1 MKTVFPDNEAE
12 RLATLYQYQILDTAP
27 EPVFDDLSYLA
38 AQSCQM
44 PIGLITL
51 VDRDRVWFK
60 SKRGISLT
68 ELHRDGSFCS
78 YAILQAQPLIIE
90 DVLVDPRF
98 TQPSLVIREQAIR
111 FYAGFPLITL
121 NGMRLGSLC
130 VMDYL
135 PHQLSF
141 DQITM
146 LQVLSRQV
154 IYHLEARYHQLNHAF
169 VPLPGS
175 MTHPAQAPCV
185 MHEPS
190 GPELDFRQTL
200 KDLADFKFAL
210 DASSIVAVTDH
221 KGIIQ
226 YANEKFCEISGYSQ
240 DELLG
245 QDHRLINS
253 GYHSKHFFQQLW
265 QTISQGKVWKGEL
278 RNRAKDGSIYW
289 VDTTIVPFLDAQ
301 GHPYQYM
308 AIRSDITDRK
318 LAEASVRQQAC
329 RERLVAEIAQR
340 IRQSLDLDEIL
351 NTTVT
356 EVRRFLHTDR
366 VLIFRF
372 ELDWSG
378 VVVVESV
385 DPTWQ
390 PILGAK
396 IEDSFFKD
404 SIRRQSYQQG
414 QIQAIADIYTAGL
427 TPCHIELLAQF
438 QVRANLVVPIL
449 QEKTLWGLLVANHC
463 SAPRQWQSLE
473 INLLKHLATQVA
485 IAIQQS
491 QLYQQTQLELAE
503 RKWAEQKIHE
513 QAALL
518 DVATDAILVCD
529 LNHHILF
536 WNKGAERLYGWHK
549 HAARGNSVNEILYL
563 EIPPIAQEIYHIV
576 CTQGEWQG
584 ELQHVTKVGKEVIVE
599 SRWTLVRDPLGQPK
613 SILMVNTDITQKKLL
628 ERQFLRS
635 QRMESIGTLAGGIAH
650 DLNNI
655 LAPILM
661 SVQLLKLQIPAGQG
675 QQWLEIVEGSA
686 RRGSELIKQVLSFAR
701 GLDGEHG
708 ILQIRHLV
716 TEIKKIAEETFPK
729 SIQIC
734 TNLSR
739 DLWATCGDATHLHQ
753 VLMNLCVNA
762 RDAMPNGGTL
772 CIAAENMFMNET
784 DAQLHI
790 DAKVGAYVVITVTDT
805 GVGIA
810 PEILDRIFE
819 PFFTTKEVGKGTGLG
834 LSTVIG
840 IIKSHQ
846 GFITVASKSG
856 KGTQFKVF
864 LPAVEEAIE
873 HLEADLDLPA
883 GKGELILV
891 VDDEAPIR
899 EIAKNSLKTYNYRVL
914 TANDGVEAIALY
926 AQYRDDIRL
935 VLVDM
940 MMPLMDGANTIRAL
954 QKINPQ
960 IKIVGSSGLVSS
972 IPAPDIGLTG
982 AQAFL
987 PKPYTAQALLQTIH
1001 HLLQED

>member
-1 MKTVFPDNEAE
+1 
-12 RLATLYQYQILDTAP
+12 
-27 EPVFDDLSYLA
+27 
-38 AQSCQM
+38 
-44 PIGLITL
+44 
-51 VDRDRVWFK
+51 
-60 SKRGISLT
+60 
-68 ELHRDGSFCS
+68 
-78 YAILQAQPLIIE
+78 
-90 DVLVDPRF
+90 
-98 TQPSLVIREQAIR
+98 
-111 FYAGFPLITL
+111 
-121 NGMRLGSLC
+121 
-130 VMDYL
+130 MDYV
-135 PHQLSF
+135 PRQL
-141 DQITM
+141 DPEQITT
-146 LQVLSRQV
+146 LQVLSRQI
-154 IYHLEARYHQLNHAF
+154 IYHLEARYQLLERQS
-169 VPLPGS
+169 VPLPES
-175 MTHPAQAPCV
+175 MFSPAHTLCALNEQLL
-185 MHEPS
+185 S
-190 GPELDFRQTL
+190 QQDLRQSL
-200 KDLADFKFAL
+200 KALADFKFAL
-210 DASSIVAVTDH
+210 DASAIVAMTDH
-221 KGIIQ
+221 KGTIQ
-226 YANEKFCEISGYSQ
+226 YVNAKFCEISGYSQ

-245 QDHRLINS
+245 QDHRIVNS
-253 GYHSKHFFQQLW
+253 GYHSKQFFQNLW
-265 QTISQGKVWKGEL
+265 QTISQGNVWKGEL

-289 VDTTIVPFLDAQ
+289 VDTTIVPFLDAK
-301 GHPYQYM
+301 GRPYQYM
-308 AIRSDITDRK
+308 AIRSDITARK
-318 LAEASVRQQAC
+318 LAEESVRQQAR
-329 RERLVAEIAQR
+329 RERLVTEIAQR
-340 IRQSLDLDEIL
+340 IRQSLDLNEIL
-351 NTTVT
+351 DTTVT
-356 EVRRFLHTDR
+356 EVRRFLQTDR

-385 DPTWQ
+385 DPAWQ
-390 PILGAK
+390 PILGSK

-404 SIRRQSYQQG
+404 PLRRQSYEHG
-414 QIQAIADIYTAGL
+414 QIQAITDIHASGL
-427 TPCHIELLAQF
+427 TPCHVDLLAQF

-449 QEKTLWGLLVANHC
+449 QEHTLWGLLVANHC

-473 INLLKHLATQVA
+473 INLLKQLATQVA

-503 RKWAEQKIHE
+503 RRWAEQKIRE

-518 DVATDAILVCD
+518 DVATDAILVRD

-536 WNKGAERLYGWHK
+536 WNKSAERLYGWHK
-549 HAARGNSVNEILYL
+549 QEVRGKSANEVLYL
-563 EIPPIAQEIYHIV
+563 EAPPIVDEIYQIV
-576 CTQGEWQG
+576 CQQGEWQG
-584 ELQHVTKVGKEVIVE
+584 ELQHVTKVGKEIIVE
-599 SRWTLVRDPLGQPK
+599 SRWTLVRDVLGQPTA
-613 SILMVNTDITQKKLL
+613 ILMVNTDITQKKLL

-650 DLNNI
+650 DLNNV

-661 SVQLLKLQIPAGQG
+661 AVQLLKLQIPEGQG

-686 RRGSELIKQVLSFAR
+686 RRGSDLIKQVLSFAR

-708 ILQIRHLV
+708 ILQIRHLI

-739 DLWATCGDATHLHQ
+739 DLWAICGDATHLHQ

-772 CIAAENMFMNET
+772 GIAADNILISEM

-790 DAKVGAYVVITVTDT
+790 DARPGAYVVITVTDT
-805 GVGIA
+805 GIGIS
-810 PEILDRIFE
+810 PDILDRIFE

-846 GFITVASKSG
+846 GFVTVSSKLG
-856 KGTQFKVF
+856 KGAQFKIF
-864 LPAVEEAIE
+864 LPAVEDTSDYPEAE
-873 HLEADLDLPA
+873 FDLPA

-926 AQYRDDIRL
+926 AQHKDDIRL

-940 MMPLMDGANTIRAL
+940 MMPLLDGANTIRAL
-954 QKINPQ
+954 HKLNPH
-960 IKIVGSSGLVSS
+960 IKIVGSSGLVPNLPLPEVSM
-972 IPAPDIGLTG
+972 AG

-987 PKPYTAQALLQTIH
+987 PKPYTTQELLQTLH
-1001 HLLQED
+1001 HLLQET